1 MDLQRETRPE
11 HSITYAEQ
19 IYEILKSQII
29 QNKIPSGTPL
39 KANLIAEQMQVS
51 ISPVRRNFKTGD
63 PRLGPFFRKKQN
75 RHTSQQQGV
84 L

>member
-51 ISPVRRNFKTGD
+51 ISPVR
-63 PRLGPFFRKKQN
+63 
-75 RHTSQQQGV
+75 V
-84 L
+84 